1 MTMAIFA
8 FAENGKQAQ
17 ALARELA
24 VPSHPIECRE
34 FPDGESLVRIQA
46 DAAAVE
52 TAIVFRS
59 LNDPNAKLVE
69 LLLAAAALRGNGARR
84 VMLLAPYLGYMRQDI
99 AFRSGEAISQRVVGQ
114 LIADHFDGL
123 LTVDPHLHR
132 TASLNDVAPAI
143 VAMAIPAAPAL
154 VTALRRDLEPGSIL
168 IGPDRESLP
177 WVRTIAEPLGAEM
190 LIGDK
195 CRSGD
200 RDVAL
205 ALPGIERVR
214 GRPAII
220 VDDLVSSGSTLAG
233 CAAML
238 HAAGATR
245 VEAIVTHCLT
255 EAADLARL
263 HAAGIDRIRA
273 SDSVPGPVAT
283 IPLARVLGD
292 AIRAL
297 GPRDGPR

>member
-8 FAENGKQAQ
+8 FAENRIQAQ

-24 VPSHPIECRE
+24 LPLHPIACRK

-46 DAAAVE
+46 HAAAVE
-52 TAIVFRS
+52 TAILFRS
-59 LNDPNAKLVE
+59 LNKPNAKLVE
-69 LLLAAAALRGNGARR
+69 ILLAAAALRDNGAQR
-84 VMLLAPYLGYMRQDI
+84 VMLVAPYLAYMRQDM
-99 AFRSGEAISQRVVGQ
+99 AFRSGEAFSQRVVGR

-132 TASLNDVAPAI
+132 TASLNEVAPAI
-143 VAMAIPAAPAL
+143 VAMAVPAAPAL

-177 WVRTIAEPLGAEM
+177 WVRKMAESLGAEM

-205 ALPGIERVR
+205 ALPGIEQVR

-238 HAAGATR
+238 HVAGATR

-255 EAADLARL
+255 AAADLARL

-283 IPLARVLGD
+283 IPLAGVLAD
-292 AIRAL
+292 AIRTL
-297 GPRDGPR
+297 GWTDGAQ